1 MVRALAGD
9 STITSRVFPPPGLA
23 AAPEVLAGT
32 LFLPHIWWPYPA
44 PRPATLPPTA
54 HIPFFSVMS
63 LTRRP
68 GTDVPGPGT
77 TGLGHRSPDRGR
89 IAHNVPM
96 AEFSYLVVY
105 LPRETTR
112 DAVRQIL
119 TDHAEYGRW
128 ELARLRLNPDG
139 SRKATLR
146 RPIIR
151 AVRTVLPD
159 RVALIP
165 RDLGPGR

>member
-1 MVRALAGD
+1 M
-9 STITSRVFPPPGLA
+9 
-23 AAPEVLAGT
+23 
-32 LFLPHIWWPYPA
+32 
-44 PRPATLPPTA
+44 
-54 HIPFFSVMS
+54 PFFSVMS

-68 GTDVPGPGT
+68 GTDVPGPG
-77 TGLGHRSPDRGR
+77 RGR
-89 IAHNVPM
+89 LSYRAWGVPPIAHNVPM
-96 AEFSYLVVY
+96 AEYSYLVIY

-112 DAVRQIL
+112 DAARRIL

-151 AVRTVLPD
+151 AVRTVLSDP
-159 RVALIP
+159 VAVIP
-165 RDLGPGR
+165 RHFGLGR